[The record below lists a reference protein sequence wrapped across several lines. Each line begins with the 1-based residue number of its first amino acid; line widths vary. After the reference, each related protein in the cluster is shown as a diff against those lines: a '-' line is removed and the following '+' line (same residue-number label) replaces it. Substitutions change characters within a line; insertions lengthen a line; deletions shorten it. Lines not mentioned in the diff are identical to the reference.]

1 MEKLTRSLHIATVV
15 DVNLVLAG
23 LLSDLAFLAGEHQRA
38 LGYTRAAKA
47 VLRLDRHVTPLVEA
61 NTFRAIPG
69 IGPTTDRIA
78 REVIQDGTSAF
89 VELAV
94 HESGKADK
102 VEALRSLRRHFLS
115 RAAVNAILDR
125 PGAPSLDKYRGD
137 FQMHSVWS
145 DGAEPLESI
154 IDACRALGHRCAGIT
169 DHGYGLS
176 IAGGMSMA
184 RAVEQHAAIDDLNRA
199 FKGRFRLFKG
209 IEANIRGDGTI
220 DMERDELRQ
229 FEFVVASPHSLL
241 RKSIDQTARMVGA
254 VSQPGVAILG
264 HPTGRKYN
272 NRPGVSADWDRVFA
286 AAAARHIA
294 IELDGSFDRQDIHY
308 ALAARALERGCL
320 FALDSD
326 AHANP
331 ELAFSEIAVA
341 HARLAGIPPDRII
354 NYWPEKK
361 LAGWMKERWDS

>member
-1 MEKLTRSLHIATVV
+1 LHIASVA
-15 DVNLVLAG
+15 DVNLALAG
-23 LLSDLAFLAGEHQRA
+23 LLFDLAFLAGENQRSW
-38 LGYTRAAKA
+38 GYKRAAKA
-47 VLRLDRHVTPLVEA
+47 VLRLDRQITPLVEA

-78 REVIQDGTSAF
+78 RELIYGGTSAF
-89 VELAV
+89 VEQAV
-94 HESGKADK
+94 QESGKADK
-102 VEALRSLRRHFLS
+102 VEALRSLRQHFLS
-115 RAAVNAILDR
+115 RAAVNEILDR
-125 PGAPSLDKYRGD
+125 PGAPSVAKYRGD

-145 DGAEPLESI
+145 DGAEALDSI
-154 IDACRALGHRCAGIT
+154 VAACLGNGHRCAGMT
-169 DHGYGLS
+169 DHSYGLS

-184 RAVEQHAAIDDLNRA
+184 QAAEQHAAIDVLNREY
-199 FKGRFRLFKG
+199 KGRFRLFKG
-209 IEANIRGDGTI
+209 IEANIRADGTI

-241 RKSIDQTARMVGA
+241 RKSVDQTARMAGA

-264 HPTGRKYN
+264 HPMGRRYN
-272 NRPGVSADWDRVFA
+272 VRPGVSADWDQVFEIA
-286 AAAARHIA
+286 AGRDVA

-308 ALAARALERGCL
+308 ELAARALEKGCI

-331 ELAFSEIAVA
+331 ELAFSTIAIA

-361 LAGWMKERWDS
+361 LVAWMGERRES

>member
-1 MEKLTRSLHIATVV
+1 LHIATVV
-15 DVNLVLAG
+15 DVNLALAG
-23 LLSDLAFLAGEHQRA
+23 LLFDLAFLAGENQRSW
-38 LGYTRAAKA
+38 GYKRAAKA
-47 VLRLDRHVTPLVEA
+47 VLRLDRQITPLVEA
-61 NTFRAIPG
+61 NTFRSIPG

-78 REVIQDGTSAF
+78 REVIHDGASEF
-89 VELAV
+89 VEQAV
-94 HESGKADK
+94 RESGKADK
-102 VEALRSLRRHFLS
+102 VQGLRSLRRHFLS
-115 RAAVNAILDR
+115 RAAVREILDR
-125 PGAPSLDKYRGD
+125 PGAPSVAKYRGD

-154 IDACRALGHRCAGIT
+154 IEACLGHGHRCAGIT
-169 DHGYGLS
+169 DHSYGLT
-176 IAGGMSMA
+176 IASGMSMA
-184 RAVEQHAAIDDLNRA
+184 QAVEQHAAIDRLNRTY
-199 FKGRFRLFKG
+199 KGRFRMFKG

-220 DMERDELRQ
+220 DMEPDELRQ

-241 RKSIDQTARMVGA
+241 RKAIDQTARMVGA

-264 HPTGRKYN
+264 HPMGRRYN
-272 NRPGVSADWDRVFA
+272 VRPGVSADWEQVFDV
-286 AAAARHIA
+286 AARRGIA

-308 ALAARALERGCL
+308 ELAARALQKGCI

-331 ELAFSEIAVA
+331 ELTYSEIAIA

-361 LAGWMKERWDS
+361 LVGWMEERRDS

>member
-1 MEKLTRSLHIATVV
+1 LF
-15 DVNLVLAG
+15 
-23 LLSDLAFLAGEHQRA
+23 DLAFLAGENQRA
-38 LGYTRAAKA
+38 WGYKRAAKA
-47 VLRLDRHVTPLVEA
+47 VLRLDRQITPLVET

-78 REVIQDGTSAF
+78 REVIADGISAF
-89 VELAV
+89 VEQTV
-94 HESGKADK
+94 RESGKAEK
-102 VEALRSLRRHFLS
+102 VEALRSLRHHFLS
-115 RAAVNAILDR
+115 HAAVREVLGR
-125 PGAPSLDKYRGD
+125 PGGPSVDKYRGD

-154 IDACRALGHRCAGIT
+154 VDACLARGHRCAGMT
-169 DHGYGLS
+169 DHSYGLS
-176 IAGGMSMA
+176 VAGGMSMA
-184 RAVEQHAAIDDLNRA
+184 QAVEQHAAIDAVNRKY
-199 FKGRFRLFKG
+199 KGRFRLFKG

-220 DMERDELRQ
+220 DMERDELRK

-264 HPTGRKYN
+264 HPMGRKYN
-272 NRPGVSADWDRVFA
+272 NRPGVSANWDRVFD
-286 AAAARHIA
+286 AAAARQVA

-308 ALAARALERGCL
+308 ELAARALEKGCL

-331 ELAFSEIAVA
+331 ELGFSEIAIA

-361 LAGWMKERWDS
+361 LVGWMRERRES